1 MTIRVEVS
9 AETEAR
15 LAAEAAARNM
25 DVSAYAGFLLEQAT
39 SPNRNGSSVEANNPA
54 QRTPGSK
61 SLAQLFAESPFR
73 GLDLNFQRDA
83 DGGRDVEL

>member
-9 AETEAR
+9 PETEAR

-25 DVSAYAGFLLEQAT
+25 DVSAYAGALLEQAT
-39 SPNRNGSSVEANNPA
+39 DPSRSADQATAQSPTGR
-54 QRTPGSK
+54 K

-73 GLDLNFQRDA
+73 GLDLKFERDQ
-83 DGGRDVEL
+83 DSGRDVEL